1 MSEDSRWQELPE
13 RADPST
19 WVTETDPDPVPGAIE
34 VADAE
39 QVVRDALLRG
49 GG

>member
-1 MSEDSRWQELPE
+1 MNEESRWQALPE

-19 WVTETDPDPVPGAIE
+19 WVTETDPDPVPGAIQ

-39 QVVRDALLRG
+39 CVQRDPILG